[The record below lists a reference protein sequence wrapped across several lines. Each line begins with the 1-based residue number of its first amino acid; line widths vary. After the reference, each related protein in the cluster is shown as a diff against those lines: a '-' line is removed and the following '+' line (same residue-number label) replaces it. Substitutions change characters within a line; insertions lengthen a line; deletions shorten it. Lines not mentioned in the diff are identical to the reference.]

1 MEGITIEKP
10 TLRIINA
17 QENKTIEEW
26 ESLYPETWLFIEVTR
41 EDLWEVYEGKLV
53 ATAADPMEF
62 VEIGQD
68 YRKRQIV
75 NLTTRS
81 VPTAPQSAG
90 VPTFGIIE

>member
-17 QENKTIEEW
+17 QKNKTIEEW

-41 EDLWEVYEGKLV
+41 EDLLEGYEGKLI
-53 ATAADPMEF
+53 ATASDPMAF
-62 VEIGQD
+62 VEIGRD

-81 VPTAPQSAG
+81 LPTAPQPAV
-90 VPTFGIIE
+90 VPTFGIVE